1 MIEDLIS
8 IFIALAVVVGSVYY
22 YISNNREKLEKEL
35 KVKNLKEQRQ
45 KQQKKEEELRK
56 QNKAAKELATRKKQE
71 VKKKPKKKAVDTSH
85 DPSKN
90 LRYLRRFG
98 GHNGN
103 IIGKDVSPNGEWMAT
118 CGVDGKL
125 RVARVEKADMSVET
139 VVPDHDRIDHVS
151 WEGDN
156 RTIACVLHRKQQVTF
171 YRVRKKKDADANTSS
186 SNFPYELV
194 ELVKRKFETQSK
206 LDDITRLLTD
216 QSSSIYSFVLTS
228 GDSTT
233 NKNGKVIAAW
243 NGSDKTSIG
252 LLNTG
257 SAVNDARISKDGRF
271 ICSRS
276 AGSGKEVKLYE
287 VVKKRHKGEIDPQ
300 FDNLASKSVMS
311 MHIGKDVSDV
321 DFLYSNDGG
330 VDSKSK
336 CDKAIVV
343 CNDGTFQIWN
353 IDVEYKFKEDP
364 KLICTCDHLQ
374 GKGEI
379 KAIATSYN
387 NNRIAAVAFPGPTL
401 QVFTYDNE
409 NKQVNFDFSM
419 ENCHGPKGIDD
430 DLQFNAEGNVLYT
443 RGSWSKDIF
452 SWKV

>member
-1 MIEDLIS
+1 MIEELIS
-8 IFIALAVVVGSVYY
+8 IFVALAVVLGSVYY
-22 YISNNREKLEKEL
+22 YISINKEKLGKEL

-45 KQQKKEEELRK
+45 KQQQEEEELRK
-56 QNKAAKELATRKKQE
+56 QKKASKEIAARKKHE
-71 VKKKPKKKAVDTSH
+71 AKKKPKKKAVDTSH

-90 LRYLRRFG
+90 PRYLRRFG

-103 IIGKDVSPNGEWMAT
+103 ITGKDVSPNGEWMAT

-125 RVARVEKADMSVET
+125 RVARVEKADMFVAT

-171 YRVRKKKDADANTSS
+171 YRVRRKKDADSS
-186 SNFPYELV
+186 SFPYELV
-194 ELVKRKFETQSK
+194 ELVKRKFETRSK
-206 LDDITRLLTD
+206 LDNITALLTD
-216 QSSSIYSFVLTS
+216 QSSSIYSLVLTS
-228 GDSTT
+228 GDSTA

-243 NGSDKTSIG
+243 NGSGKTSVG

-257 SAVNDARISKDGRF
+257 SAVNDPRISKDGRF

-300 FDNLASKSVMS
+300 FDNIASKSVMS
-311 MHIGKDVSDV
+311 MHIGKDVADV

-343 CNDGTFQIWN
+343 CNDGTIQIWN

-409 NKQVNFDFSM
+409 NKQVSFNFSM

-443 RGSWSKDIF
+443 RGSLSKDIF
-452 SWKV
+452 